1 MRPETTPF
9 RGTGRLAV
17 MATDPERSR
26 SPRAHPTLVRAL
38 VGVTASLALVVA
50 AVSAYAY
57 VGYNQAQRSV
67 GSPAIELHSSTP
79 GLTSPTQALA
89 YAVMACMGMD
99 VVHVLQK
106 ARHELK
112 AMHVRFDGE
121 RMADHPR
128 RFVAMK
134 VHFELTANVRQ
145 ANPPEPLASEV
156 R

>member
-1 MRPETTPF
+1 MTSLSLDW
-9 RGTGRLAV
+9 TGDL
-17 MATDPERSR
+17 TFKS
-26 SPRAHPTLVRAL
+26 
-38 VGVTASLALVVA
+38 
-50 AVSAYAY
+50 
-57 VGYNQAQRSV
+57 SV

-134 VHFELTANVRQ
+134 VHFELTANVTPHVVERAIQLSKDKYCSVWNTIRQ
-145 ANPPEPLASEV
+145 DIELRTTFTITPDTNPEP
-156 R
+156 